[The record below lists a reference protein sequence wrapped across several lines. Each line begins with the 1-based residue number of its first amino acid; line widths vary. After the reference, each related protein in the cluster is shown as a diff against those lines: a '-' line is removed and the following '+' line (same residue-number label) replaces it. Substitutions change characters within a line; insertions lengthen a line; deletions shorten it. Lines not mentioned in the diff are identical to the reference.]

1 MVSISASS
9 LEKYFD
15 MAKKLGYK
23 NYEHCTP
30 LSVIYFPEGG
40 QVFLYPS
47 CVEDSKKFIVDEKL
61 ACPEGKQSGL
71 VNQLKY
77 REYGK
82 KGCCTDNCG
91 GYILKLKPGHILFF
105 RQDIINGGSGKNFDI
120 NLISYLH

>member
-1 MVSISASS
+1 
-9 LEKYFD
+9 

-71 VNQLKY
+71 VNQLEY
-77 REYGK
+77 REFGK
-82 KGCCTDNCG
+82 KDVVQVTLGV
-91 GYILKLKPGHILFF
+91 FF
-105 RQDIINGGSGKNFDI
+105 KAVARTHPFFPAG
-120 NLISYLH
+120 